1 MKLKK
6 STKNYFPAYQTVR
19 FPNIHFHKPSTTM
32 RSLNAISYY
41 GSNSYKKIDIY
52 NLPEGLRGS
61 TVQNLIF
68 YMWRYKSSSE

>member
-1 MKLKK
+1 
-6 STKNYFPAYQTVR
+6 
-19 FPNIHFHKPSTTM
+19 M

-52 NLPEGLRGS
+52 NLPEELRSS
-61 TVQNLIF
+61 TIQNLIP

>member
-1 MKLKK
+1 MKLKDQLK
-6 STKNYFPAYQTVR
+6 IIFLHTRQYVFS
-19 FPNIHFHKPSTTM
+19 NIHFHKHSTTM

-52 NLPEGLRGS
+52 NLPEELRSS
-61 TVQNLIF
+61 TIQNLIP